1 MLISFTRMAMKSRSR
16 FIHYFAVV
24 TACSTLWLIF
34 MGALVK
40 SHEAGLSVPDWPNT
54 YGQFMFSFPIDLWR
68 ANIFYEHSHR
78 LFASFVGFLIL
89 VLAFLLQFKEERKWV
104 KKIGWFALGAVVA
117 QGVLGGLT
125 VIFLLPT
132 WISTSHAALAQT
144 TLCLAT
150 ALALVTSPKW
160 DDTIVKK
167 VATDSPL
174 LTWSKYTIA
183 AIFIQLLLGAVM
195 RHEEAGLAIPTF
207 PLSNGSLLPSFT
219 SLGVTL
225 NFLHRSWA
233 FVVAAIIFTVN
244 IKALRTKAKILWTP
258 AIGGMLLVLLQICL
272 GAITIWSAKEPN
284 WTSIHVVNGA
294 AVLMTE
300 FILAIRLNHIFKPS
314 ALASREPVIIPST
327 SQAG

>member
-1 MLISFTRMAMKSRSR
+1 MKSRSR
-16 FIHYFAVV
+16 FIHYFAIV

-89 VLAFLLQFKEERKWV
+89 VMAFMLQFKDDRKWV
-104 KKIGWFALGAVVA
+104 KKIGWFALGAVIA

-125 VIFLLPT
+125 VIFFLPT
-132 WISTSHAALAQT
+132 WISSSHAALAQT

-160 DDTIVKK
+160 NDSIVKK
-167 VATDSPL
+167 TTDRSL
-174 LTWSKYTIA
+174 LSWSKYTVA
-183 AIFIQLLLGAVM
+183 AIFLQLILGAVM

-207 PLSNGSLLPSFT
+207 PLSNGSLLPNFT

-233 FVVAAIIFTVN
+233 FVVAAIIFVVN
-244 IKALRTKAKILWTP
+244 IKALRTKSKELRTP
-258 AIGGMLLVLLQICL
+258 AIGGMLLVVLQICL
-272 GAITIWSAKEPN
+272 GAITIWSVKEPN

-300 FILAIRLNHIFKPS
+300 FILAIRLHHIFKAS
-314 ALASREPVIIPST
+314 TVTSRESVIIPST
-327 SQAG
+327 SQAS